1 MAIPFRKLYKSGY
14 AVFACFSC
22 GSFYEEEKSPLGH
35 KFDAAGKCH
44 CGAVDPDY
52 EGGEGEYCLGD
63 VNGDGAIN
71 GKDSNLLKQILSG
84 AVAVTEEMIAV
95 CDMHKDGSINGMDAN
110 LLARYIAG
118 EIAGF

>member
-1 MAIPFRKLYKSGY
+1 MSH
-14 AVFACFSC
+14 VFENGECTICKEA
-22 GSFYEEEKSPLGH
+22 
-35 KFDAAGKCH
+35 
-44 CGAVDPDY
+44 DPDY
-52 EGGEGEYCLGD
+52 VPDIEEPSEYTVGD
-63 VNGDGAIN
+63 INGDGAIN